1 MAADNFLFYF
11 ASGLTT
17 AANESER
24 RGERNAIW
32 QRTKPARYASQA
44 NTCTCGDG
52 VSLHGAETVLPR
64 NR

>member
-17 AANESER
+17 AANEPEQ

-32 QRTKPARYASQA
+32 QRTIMQAKP
-44 NTCTCGDG
+44 
-52 VSLHGAETVLPR
+52 TVVPAAMG
-64 NR
+64 